1 MNKEF
6 ITQEVESLIRSLEFI
21 QEEQAFIK
29 RKLSSLLENLV
40 MNDFI
45 VWAEELQLQ
54 ILNREAAVKL
64 LLIDILV
71 LKKGIKASKSANNL
85 VESKLVAE
93 YKKYKLQVVYLEN
106 EFIDSLRFS
115 SRFFDRYPLLK
126 LKEFR
131 HFYLWIHYGYIRTRK
146 RRRRICL
153 FKMSL

>member
-6 ITQEVESLIRSLEFI
+6 ITQEVESLIRSLDFI

-106 EFIDSLRFS
+106 EFIAWKSDVNERFEAAL
-115 SRFFDRYPLLK
+115 Y
-126 LKEFR
+126 
-131 HFYLWIHYGYIRTRK
+131 
-146 RRRRICL
+146 
-153 FKMSL
+153 